1 MSLRYKSYQSYQN
14 YLISLNAEN
23 TENTENTKK
32 TDWRQYFDTELGML
46 TNSKK
51 YILFIETP
59 IQVPIKFKEELV
71 ELEHDL
77 YLKEDIETG
86 IKNQTT
92 KEGNKCYINLQHI
105 IITSLFYMSHLV
117 VIFFLFTY

>member
-1 MSLRYKSYQSYQN
+1 MSLRYQSYQN
-14 YLISLNAEN
+14 YLISLNTEN

-59 IQVPIKFKEELV
+59 IQVSIKIKEELV

-77 YLKEDIETG
+77 DLKEDIETG
-86 IKNQTT
+86 IKKTQTT

-105 IITSLFYMSHLV
+105 IITSIFYISHLAL
-117 VIFFLFTY
+117 IIFLFTY